1 MKWSGQHI
9 YDLVSK
15 FRNTVD
21 FSEDVTFY
29 QPINNGNPTISLGS
43 SATNRLEIKSTY
55 NSGTQALCDID
66 FTTYTSSSSG
76 NDGRF
81 NFYVDEVQKLVLND
95 NSLSTFC
102 SVLATV
108 DGAEFQAKDTTASS
122 DGGGGKLTLV
132 CDDGAAMGDDH
143 RLGVIEFK
151 GAEDEDGNTTVGAR
165 IEAMCD
171 AAWSSTEN
179 GGRLDFYTTDAD
191 AGGGKVLTLDSNK
204 QATFGGGVAVTG
216 VITGNAGVVSVETD
230 HLKITST
237 NANDPLVQ
245 IKNETDDASGPR
257 LKFNKLRG
265 ADGQDGDSCG
275 IIQFA
280 SFDDGTPSTQF
291 YGQIETKI
299 ADATSGQ
306 EAGDMFFQVPSYDGV
321 LTNGLHLDGDTD
333 ADGEVDVNIAAGG
346 ASTTTIAGTLSM
358 GSTAALT
365 NAGLVAVA
373 SQPNI
378 TTLAGLTTIGTTGV
392 NTVINSDDVQ
402 LYNPVNNG
410 NPQLSIG
417 ASDAERFLI
426 QPIYNTGAQTLN
438 YVLFNTIEAGSTAQ
452 KGQYLFQVDSTSIL
466 TIRDPGIDLYSNMG
480 ISISGT
486 DIITDSSGTATLSNI
501 DALDA
506 TTETT
511 IEAAIDTLANL
522 TSIGTIAT
530 GVWEGTDIEVA
541 HGGTGAST
549 LTDNAV
555 LLGNGTGAVEAS
567 SHLNYYTPTSNQDYL
582 RVGDGSTT
590 LSGIIS
596 DNAAPLFISVEGNA
610 GTNAAGSDLTL
621 IAGSGTGSGAGGD
634 ILFRSSAASGSG
646 TTVRVTA
653 EIAAL
658 DNVGN
663 LQIDGGLTTGST
675 AAIDNS
681 GVWVGGVIPSAKL
694 DADTAHLSGA
704 QTFTGTKTLNSF
716 KGTAGATVTNILDED
731 AMGSDSATALATQ
744 QSIKAYADRPA
755 KQIVL
760 KNFNFVASSGT
771 TETFFPFA
779 GTAEKTSDTDA
790 AIVMIA
796 PTAGKL
802 LKLYM
807 RASRDHSGQTTTI
820 TLYNWDADEV
830 FSSSNKSSLGVQSA
844 TGPNTNEVVTFDFTS
859 SLDSGTNAFTALET
873 LAISYDNASA
883 IAGGNTKYFFTAVFE
898 YDFSGY

>member
-1 MKWSGQHI
+1 MKWIGQHI
-9 YDLVSK
+9 YDLVSR
-15 FRNTVD
+15 FRSDVYL
-21 FSEDVTFY
+21 EDISTGT
-29 QPINNGNPTISLGS
+29 IASGAHLGLDSNNKIVK
-43 SATNRLEIKSTY
+43 A
-55 NSGTQALCDID
+55 
-66 FTTYTSSSSG
+66 
-76 NDGRF
+76 
-81 NFYVDEVQKLVLND
+81 V
-95 NSLSTFC
+95 
-102 SVLATV
+102 
-108 DGAEFQAKDTTASS
+108 
-122 DGGGGKLTLV
+122 DGGGDLTEV
-132 CDDGAAMGDDH
+132 
-143 RLGVIEFK
+143 
-151 GAEDEDGNTTVGAR
+151 
-165 IEAMCD
+165 EAGTGL
-171 AAWSSTEN
+171 SGTN
-179 GGRLDFYTTDAD
+179 
-191 AGGGKVLTLDSNK
+191 LT
-204 QATFGGGVAVTG
+204 GPV
-216 VITGNAGVVSVETD
+216 
-230 HLKITST
+230 
-237 NANDPLVQ
+237 
-245 IKNETDDASGPR
+245 PR
-257 LKFNKLRG
+257 L
-265 ADGQDGDSCG
+265 S
-275 IIQFA
+275 
-280 SFDDGTPSTQF
+280 
-291 YGQIETKI
+291 
-299 ADATSGQ
+299 
-306 EAGDMFFQVPSYDGV
+306 
-321 LTNGLHLDGDTD
+321 
-333 ADGEVDVNIAAGG
+333 VD
-346 ASTTTIAGTLSM
+346 
-358 GSTAALT
+358 
-365 NAGLVAVA
+365 A
-373 SQPNI
+373 SQPTI
-378 TTLAGLTTIGTTGV
+378 TTLAGLTTIGATGI
-392 NTVINSDDVQ
+392 NTVINSNDVQ
-402 LYNPVNNG
+402 FYNPVNNG

-634 ILFRSSAASGSG
+634 ILFRSSAAGGSG
-646 TTVRVTA
+646 TTVRATA

-883 IAGGNTKYFFTAVFE
+883 IGGGNTKYFFTAVFE

>member
-1 MKWSGQHI
+1 MKWIGQNI
-9 YDLVSK
+9 YDQVSK

-333 ADGEVDVNIAAGG
+333 ADGEVDVNIAAGAG
-346 ASTTTIAGTLSM
+346 SVTTIAGTLTM
-358 GSTAALT
+358 GSTAT
-365 NAGLVAVA
+365 INNSGVVQVAAQTVIDHDQLANFAA
-373 SQPNI
+373 SEHFTQANI
-378 TTLAGLTTIGTTGV
+378 TTVGTIG
-392 NTVINSDDVQ
+392 
-402 LYNPVNNG
+402 
-410 NPQLSIG
+410 
-417 ASDAERFLI
+417 
-426 QPIYNTGAQTLN
+426 
-438 YVLFNTIEAGSTAQ
+438 
-452 KGQYLFQVDSTSIL
+452 
-466 TIRDPGIDLYSNMG
+466 
-480 ISISGT
+480 
-486 DIITDSSGTATLSNI
+486 
-501 DALDA
+501 
-506 TTETT
+506 
-511 IEAAIDTLANL
+511 
-522 TSIGTIAT
+522 T
-530 GVWEGTDIEVA
+530 GVWEGTRI
-541 HGGTGAST
+541 AS
-549 LTDNAV
+549 
-555 LLGNGTGAVEAS
+555 AS
-567 SHLNYYTPTSNQDYL
+567 
-582 RVGDGSTT
+582 
-590 LSGIIS
+590 
-596 DNAAPLFISVEGNA
+596 
-610 GTNAAGSDLTL
+610 
-621 IAGSGTGSGAGGD
+621 
-634 ILFRSSAASGSG
+634 
-646 TTVRVTA
+646 
-653 EIAAL
+653 L
-658 DNVGN
+658 D
-663 LQIDGGLTTGST
+663 T
-675 AAIDNS
+675 
-681 GVWVGGVIPSAKL
+681 
-694 DADTAHLSGA
+694 DTAHLSGT

-744 QSIKAYADRPA
+744 QSIKAYADTKSA
-755 KQIVL
+755 LATQKQLTFHSFTDDIDTTKHYVGL
-760 KNFNFVASSGT
+760 VDADSESATTTGVDMPLTFPVAS
-771 TETFFPFA
+771 
-779 GTAEKTSDTDA
+779 
-790 AIVMIA
+790 
-796 PTAGKL
+796 KL
-802 LKLYM
+802 L
-807 RASRDHSGQTTTI
+807 QV
-820 TLYNWDADEV
+820 TLR
-830 FSSSNKSSLGVQSA
+830 SNKNLSGLTYTWRLETQA
-844 TGPNTNEVVTFDFTS
+844 TGVGYGTGPTIVGTQSGAGPAQVGHAVYDFTE
-859 SLDSGTNAFTALET
+859 SLDSGDNVVDAFDAVYLS
-873 LAISYDNASA
+873 IQS
-883 IAGGNTKYFFTAVFE
+883 GGGTSNTKYFITCVWE
-898 YDFSGY
+898 VDVSSY

>member
-1 MKWSGQHI
+1 MKWIGQHI
-9 YDLVSK
+9 YDLAAR
-15 FRNTVD
+15 FRSDVYL
-21 FSEDVTFY
+21 EDISTGT
-29 QPINNGNPTISLGS
+29 IASGAHLGLDSNNKIVK
-43 SATNRLEIKSTY
+43 A
-55 NSGTQALCDID
+55 
-66 FTTYTSSSSG
+66 
-76 NDGRF
+76 
-81 NFYVDEVQKLVLND
+81 V
-95 NSLSTFC
+95 
-102 SVLATV
+102 
-108 DGAEFQAKDTTASS
+108 
-122 DGGGGKLTLV
+122 DGGGDLTEV
-132 CDDGAAMGDDH
+132 
-143 RLGVIEFK
+143 
-151 GAEDEDGNTTVGAR
+151 
-165 IEAMCD
+165 EAGTGL
-171 AAWSSTEN
+171 SGTN
-179 GGRLDFYTTDAD
+179 
-191 AGGGKVLTLDSNK
+191 LT
-204 QATFGGGVAVTG
+204 GPV
-216 VITGNAGVVSVETD
+216 
-230 HLKITST
+230 
-237 NANDPLVQ
+237 
-245 IKNETDDASGPR
+245 PR
-257 LKFNKLRG
+257 L
-265 ADGQDGDSCG
+265 S
-275 IIQFA
+275 
-280 SFDDGTPSTQF
+280 
-291 YGQIETKI
+291 
-299 ADATSGQ
+299 
-306 EAGDMFFQVPSYDGV
+306 
-321 LTNGLHLDGDTD
+321 
-333 ADGEVDVNIAAGG
+333 VD
-346 ASTTTIAGTLSM
+346 
-358 GSTAALT
+358 
-365 NAGLVAVA
+365 A
-373 SQPNI
+373 SQPTI
-378 TTLAGLTTIGTTGV
+378 TTLAGLTTIGATGI
-392 NTVINSDDVQ
+392 NTVINSNDVQ
-402 LYNPVNNG
+402 FYNPVNNG

-634 ILFRSSAASGSG
+634 ILFRSSAAGGSG
-646 TTVRVTA
+646 TTVRATA

-744 QSIKAYADRPA
+744 QSIKAYADTKSLLAGSSSVTTLGTIGTGVWEGTAIASDQQKHLMHYQVQGYSAGSSNYVAA
-755 KQIVL
+755 KVITDVRAPFLHSVDIGSDGLTAKTIQIWMRTGGHTMPNACTLKRFTGWTAAAGGASQTVALFRVRLEDDVDSDPSAVL
-760 KNFNFVASSGT
+760 LQEVTYTASGNATANLFNVTAASSGDASDLVLAAGDIIFSALKGAGNPT
-771 TETFFPFA
+771 YFNGTF
-779 GTAEKTSDTDA
+779 
-790 AIVMIA
+790 
-796 PTAGKL
+796 
-802 LKLYM
+802 
-807 RASRDHSGQTTTI
+807 
-820 TLYNWDADEV
+820 EV
-830 FSSSNKSSLGVQSA
+830 EF
-844 TGPNTNEVVTFDFTS
+844 
-859 SLDSGTNAFTALET
+859 
-873 LAISYDNASA
+873 
-883 IAGGNTKYFFTAVFE
+883 
-898 YDFSGY
+898 